1 MTSDMELS
9 VDRYR
14 TKRGVDFLD
23 VHTAAHRA
31 GMEAGQAARPDPMVV
46 IDPSVRRYSVPD
58 GPCGFAW
65 VRFPNRGKF
74 AQWALASGLAKKS
87 IVHPGLIIRVH
98 EFGQSID
105 RKEAYAQA
113 YAESLHAALGIDATY
128 GSRLD

>member
-1 MTSDMELS
+1 MDMS
-9 VDRYR
+9 ADARYR
-14 TKRGVDFLD
+14 TKQGLHFID
-23 VHTAAHRA
+23 VHADAHRA
-31 GMEAGQAARPDPMVV
+31 GMAAGQAARPDQMVV
-46 IDPSVRRYSVPD
+46 VDPSGRRYSVPD

-74 AQWALASGLAKKS
+74 ARWALASGLAKKS
-87 IVHPGLIIRVH
+87 IVFPGLIIRVH

-113 YAESLHAALGIDATY
+113 YAASLHDSLGIDATY